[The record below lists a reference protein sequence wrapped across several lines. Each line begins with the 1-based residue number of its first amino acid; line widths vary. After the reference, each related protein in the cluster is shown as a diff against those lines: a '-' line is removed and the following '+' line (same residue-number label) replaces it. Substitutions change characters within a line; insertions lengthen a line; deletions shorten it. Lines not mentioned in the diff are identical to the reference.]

1 MARAEFFLA
10 RHNPTSI
17 IILYI
22 IHLTSEIPKFLIQNV
37 VVILWVLRICN
48 AMKMENALAKLVLVN
63 LMKMATSTA
72 ENVIPASQL
81 ILDLQI
87 VKVKYN

>member
-1 MARAEFFLA
+1 
-10 RHNPTSI
+10 
-17 IILYI
+17 
-22 IHLTSEIPKFLIQNV
+22 
-37 VVILWVLRICN
+37 
-48 AMKMENALAKLVLVN
+48 MKMENALAKLVLVN